1 MKERRFFGKIVLFK
15 LGGFMKNIS
24 GCWKAGWA
32 LDVHTIRSTP
42 NLMEHLIMSVPS
54 FGRFFKDKN
63 GFAIY

>member
-1 MKERRFFGKIVLFK
+1 
-15 LGGFMKNIS
+15 MKNIS